1 MIRPIEAIEGRKEIL
16 FSFSA
21 ASGSGQAQ
29 CAAPFNQ
36 GRLAPIRA
44 INRPSAFREGAVGIE
59 VYQGSCVKGGGSRIA
74 SRRTTSFCTNG
85 CFCGHHM
92 WVDKT

>member
-59 VYQGSCVKGGGSRIA
+59 VYQGSCVPG
-74 SRRTTSFCTNG
+74 RRELFTVYYSGAARLFLFLPVTKATAG
-85 CFCGHHM
+85 L
-92 WVDKT
+92 